1 MNVEDGNVPR
11 VLRPGYTLVEVVI
24 SLTSATIL
32 TAGLATSIAISS
44 RSLTGGGKGVARAK
58 SAEVQANMLA
68 DLNQAKVFSARTATG
83 VTFTVPDRN
92 ADNLDETISYSWTGL
107 PTAQLTYSYNGSA
120 PATILNDVKDLQL
133 TYSQRSISGSSPAL
147 LFPDTSQWGTRWA
160 SGLAT
165 FGYESIFSSARSNQR
180 KQIATKVTL
189 PESGTLNSITAHLK
203 TISAGDYRFAIY
215 SHTDFKNRPG
225 LLLAQ
230 TGNGSDMVNGWVTLP
245 TPAVP
250 LTAGNYWLALS
261 YDEKTCVHR
270 EQAGGETEINSTRA
284 TKSGYDLI
292 WGNPSS
298 SENVKVSIY
307 ANYTPN

>member
-1 MNVEDGNVPR
+1 MNVEGCNIPR
-11 VLRPGYTLVEVVI
+11 TVRPGYTLVEVVI

-44 RSLTGGGKGVARAK
+44 RSLTGGGKALARAK

-68 DLNQAKVFSARTATG
+68 DLNQATAFSARTATS

-92 ADNLDETISYSWTGL
+92 TDNLDETISYSWTGL

-133 TYSQRSISGSSPAL
+133 TYSQRSISGSSPAPL
-147 LFPDTSQWGTRWA
+147 LLDPTQWGARWS

-165 FGYESIFSSARSNQR
+165 FGHESIFSSPRSNQLT
-180 KQIATKVTL
+180 QIATKVTL
-189 PESGTLNSITAHLK
+189 PESGTLNSITAHLE
-203 TISAGDYRFAIY
+203 TTSAGEYRFAIY
-215 SHTDFKNRPG
+215 THTDFRNRPG

-230 TGNGSDMVNGWVTLP
+230 TANGNGIVNGWVTLP
-245 TPAVP
+245 TPSMP
-250 LTAGNYWLALS
+250 LASGTYWLALS
-261 YDEKTCVHR
+261 YDDKTFVHR
-270 EQAGGETEINSTRA
+270 EQAGGETEINSTSA
-284 TKSGYDLI
+284 TGSGYALI
-292 WGNPSS
+292 WGSPSS
-298 SENVKVSIY
+298 SENVKISIY